1 MLPKLATKW
10 SEIELY
16 SPHTP
21 PPHSPMVL
29 SKIFDRSF
37 ERIVTRN
44 FQEKTKSAIPRAQ
57 NYAAWLLKNRE
68 TIFRKLTW
76 KIPLSVTGKHPSIH
90 LDSSFS
96 FSHFHILSSCLG
108 CYFSGICRTFHF
120 GQMFNGLLSDTFDFY
135 WSLILQ
141 FSSTTV
147 RLWEGNFLFAVA
159 DN

>member
-1 MLPKLATKW
+1 MERNWIIFTPHAPSPLPYGFIKNLRQIHWTD
-10 SEIELY
+10 SQ
-16 SPHTP
+16 
-21 PPHSPMVL
+21 
-29 SKIFDRSF
+29 
-37 ERIVTRN
+37 RN

-68 TIFRKLTW
+68 TVFRKLTR
-76 KIPLSVTGKHPSIH
+76 KIPLSVTGKHSSIH

-96 FSHFHILSSCLG
+96 FSHFYILSSCLG
-108 CYFSGICRTFHF
+108 CYFSGISRTFHF

-141 FSSTTV
+141 FSSTTA
-147 RLWEGNFLFAVA
+147 RLWEGNFLFVVA